1 MMKHCRYI
9 LFVFIV
15 SLLAVCSC
23 NTSGCLENQSSIP
36 LAGFYSSSTK
46 KKVSVDSISIYAVD
60 VPGDSMLVRVGRGV
74 SQVYMPLDITADE
87 TRYVLHYD
95 AKDISDERLNDTIKI
110 LYDRVPYFVSNEC
123 GAMYF
128 FDVKDHS
135 YTFHLVDSVA
145 ITTTRFTNVDVETI
159 QIFMRTEQ

>member
-36 LAGFYSSSTK
+36 LAGSYSSSTK

-60 VPGDSMLVRVGRGV
+60 VPGDSMLVRVGHGV

-110 LYDRVPYFVSNEC
+110 IYDRLPYFV
-123 GAMYF
+123 
-128 FDVKDHS
+128 
-135 YTFHLVDSVA
+135 
-145 ITTTRFTNVDVETI
+145 
-159 QIFMRTEQ
+159 